1 VTCGDGCAA
10 RDSNP
15 EPADRASAASSCA
28 AIGSGA
34 GQRRRGGSSIMVG
47 GHPCSPV
54 SRHKRRVQ
62 RQIDHALLGA
72 VTRARMVLARR
83 RRRPGR
89 RRARH
94 DHQRPRDPLTSTV
107 SRRTRRARNIDAS
120 ARVHGSIHSHTF
132 RRKERRARSTV
143 MLDAGSVW
151 VAVKDG
157 LDSAVCF
164 SGM

>member
-1 VTCGDGCAA
+1 
-10 RDSNP
+10 
-15 EPADRASAASSCA
+15 
-28 AIGSGA
+28 
-34 GQRRRGGSSIMVG
+34 
-47 GHPCSPV
+47 
-54 SRHKRRVQ
+54 
-62 RQIDHALLGA
+62 
-72 VTRARMVLARR
+72 MVLAPWCSDAEDILVADG
-83 RRRPGR
+83 PGV
-89 RRARH
+89 